1 MRLITN
7 RPSILALLF
16 GNALGI
22 AVSVIVTQIDGHR
35 APNMAEVA
43 CAILVSILL
52 ISGCFMISNA
62 GADKDTAIDVH
73 RWAIMTTTRRKLRN
87 NQRAVSLTD
96 QGCRAVA
103 A

>member
-35 APNMAEVA
+35 APNMPEAA

-62 GADKDTAIDVH
+62 GADKDTAIDGAPLGNH
-73 RWAIMTTTRRKLRN
+73 DHNSPQT
-87 NQRAVSLTD
+87 
-96 QGCRAVA
+96 
-103 A
+103 